1 MKTILAFFLSAALIS
16 MMISSHASAMEA
28 KPSDAEKVM
37 KKTTDKKM
45 DDKKD
50 TKKKEIKKKPV
61 KKKTTEKMTDKMSAK
76 KKMTDKKMMD
86 KKMMDKK
93 MSDKITKNK
102 MSDHK
107 MSEKPKMIGGIDIS
121 MASPIQ
127 GSADAKVTIIE
138 FGDYQCPKCYSWFTK
153 EKPTIESQYITPGK
167 ANLVFVDLSFLGAD
181 SDSAVIASYCADEQ
195 GKYWQYHNKLYSN
208 QGGIGS
214 GWASTENLKKFA
226 TDLGLD
232 SAQFNSCLDSGKY
245 SDRIK
250 HNLSVASSAGAQ
262 GTPTFLIVGPNGAT
276 EKISGP
282 QPASVFS
289 GVIDKYLK

>member
-61 KKKTTEKMTDKMSAK
+61 KKKTTEKMTDKMPDK

-86 KKMMDKK
+86 K
-93 MSDKITKNK
+93 K

-107 MSEKPKMIGGIDIS
+107 MSEKPKMIGGVDIS

-195 GKYWQYHNKLYSN
+195 GKYWQYHNKLYSS

>member
-37 KKTTDKKM
+37 KKMTDKKM

-61 KKKTTEKMTDKMSAK
+61 KKKTTEKMTDKMPDK

-86 KKMMDKK
+86 KKM
-93 MSDKITKNK
+93 SDR
-102 MSDHK
+102 K
-107 MSEKPKMIGGIDIS
+107 MSEKPKMIGGVDIS

-127 GSADAKVTIIE
+127 GSADAKLTIIE

-167 ANLVFVDLSFLGAD
+167 ANLIFVDLSFLGAD

-195 GKYWQYHNKLYSN
+195 GKYWQYHNKLYSS

-232 SAQFNSCLDSGKY
+232 LTQFNSCLDSGKY

-262 GTPTFLIVGPNGAT
+262 GTPTFLIVGPNGET
-276 EKISGP
+276 EKISGS

>member
-37 KKTTDKKM
+37 KKMTDKKM

-61 KKKTTEKMTDKMSAK
+61 KKKTTEKMTDKMPDK

-86 KKMMDKK
+86 K
-93 MSDKITKNK
+93 K

-107 MSEKPKMIGGIDIS
+107 MSEKPKMIGGVDIS

-127 GSADAKVTIIE
+127 GSADAKLTIIE

-153 EKPTIESQYITPGK
+153 EKPTIESQYIAPGK
-167 ANLVFVDLSFLGAD
+167 ANLIFVDLSFLGAD

-195 GKYWQYHNKLYSN
+195 GKYWQYHNKLYSS

-232 SAQFNSCLDSGKY
+232 STQFNSCLDSGKY

-262 GTPTFLIVGPNGAT
+262 GTPTFLIVGPNGET
-276 EKISGP
+276 EKISGS

>member
-37 KKTTDKKM
+37 KKMTDKKM

-61 KKKTTEKMTDKMSAK
+61 KKKTTEKMTDKMPDK

-86 KKMMDKK
+86 K
-93 MSDKITKNK
+93 K

-107 MSEKPKMIGGIDIS
+107 MSEKPKMIGGVDIS

-195 GKYWQYHNKLYSN
+195 GKYWQYHNKLYSS

>member
-1 MKTILAFFLSAALIS
+1 MRTTLAFFLSVALIS
-16 MMISSHASAMEA
+16 LMVSSHASAMEE
-28 KPSDAEKVM
+28 KPSDSMMDKTSDKM
-37 KKTTDKKM
+37 TDKKTSDKITDKKM
-45 DDKKD
+45 DDKKKD
-50 TKKKEIKKKPV
+50 TKKK
-61 KKKTTEKMTDKMSAK
+61 DAK
-76 KKMTDKKMMD
+76 KKATKKKAKSTMADKKMMD
-86 KKMMDKK
+86 KKMADKMAEK
-93 MSDKITKNK
+93 K

-107 MSEKPKMIGGIDIS
+107 MSKPKMIGAVDTS

-138 FGDYQCPKCYSWFTK
+138 FGDYQCPKCFSWFTK

-167 ANLVFVDLSFLGAD
+167 ANLVFVDLSFLGSD
-181 SDSAVIASYCADEQ
+181 SDSASMASYCADEQ
-195 GKYWQYHNKLYSN
+195 GKYWNYHNKLYSS

-232 SAQFNSCLDSGKY
+232 STQFNSCLDSAKY

-250 HNLSVASSAGAQ
+250 HNLEVASSAGAQ

-289 GVIDKYLK
+289 GIIDKMLK

>member
-37 KKTTDKKM
+37 KKMTDKKM

-61 KKKTTEKMTDKMSAK
+61 KKKTTEKMTDKMPDK
-76 KKMTDKKMMD
+76 KKMIDKKMMD
-86 KKMMDKK
+86 K
-93 MSDKITKNK
+93 K

-107 MSEKPKMIGGIDIS
+107 MSEKPKMIGGVDIS

-195 GKYWQYHNKLYSN
+195 GKYWQYHNKLYSS